1 MPNLY
6 SLFPESLVNACC
18 AFHNTLCEISSSS
31 LPSVTSGTG
40 LSCYCELA
48 CDVNGLSLLF
58 SFVYSIISI
67 TEYRIQNTIVLS
79 FSFHK

>member
-18 AFHNTLCEISSSS
+18 AFRNTLCEISGSS
-31 LPSVTSGTG
+31 LPSVTSGLACPVTVN
-40 LSCYCELA
+40 LA

-58 SFVYSIISI
+58 SFVYSIMSTKNI
-67 TEYRIQNTIVLS
+67 EYKIQLC
-79 FSFHK
+79 